1 MVKLEKGKILSSLI
15 AIALLFGMNAKANAT
30 SKIEL
35 SYAKSQK
42 NNDNSSEAASNEPI
56 ISKKIITKT
65 QVNKS
70 APVKIE
76 ATKEI
81 KKTLPQ
87 QNNLTKAPSKKS
99 DFVTLA
105 QMNSELGLEV
115 NKSVGGNF
123 VQKTNAPTGV
133 AAWQKVGAPYQV
145 NGIWYIPNIEDD
157 FNETGNACAY
167 KKEFQGRLTA
177 DGEVFDNNS
186 VSVAHP
192 TLPMP
197 GMVEITNLEN
207 NNSIIARVNDR
218 GPYTKNCMFGVSQ
231 KAANLLGFNSKAKVR
246 VRYVGYAP
254 PPANKPVQQFALNKL
269 NPKINQKSDDAPT
282 QFASNQDAQ
291 PVKAKNK
298 APISQNSIAN
308 ITNNVTNIENV
319 NFVKPAKNEKIDYN
333 SILASL

>member
-15 AIALLFGMNAKANAT
+15 AIASIFGINSKANAT
-30 SKIEL
+30 SNIEFT
-35 SYAKSQK
+35 YAKSQK
-42 NNDNSSEAASNEPI
+42 NNDVSSEAASNEPI
-56 ISKKIITKT
+56 IPKKAITKP

-81 KKTLPQ
+81 KKPLTQ
-87 QNNLTKAPSKKS
+87 QNNLTKAPNKKS
-99 DFVTLA
+99 EFVTLA
-105 QMNSELGLEV
+105 QMNSELGLAG
-115 NKSVGGNF
+115 NKSTDGNF

-177 DGEVFDNNS
+177 DGEVFDNNI

-197 GMVEITNLEN
+197 GLVEITNLEN

-254 PPANKPVQQFALNKL
+254 APATKPIQQFALNKL
-269 NPKINQKSDDAPT
+269 NPKINQKSDDITT
-282 QFASNQDAQ
+282 QFASNQEAQ
-291 PVKAKNK
+291 PPKAKSK

-308 ITNNVTNIENV
+308 ITNIENV
-319 NFVKPAKNEKIDYN
+319 NFVKPTKKEKIDYN